1 MPILQPDYKIF
12 EMNKR
17 LQQRTDE
24 SDNLWWDAFATEFF
38 EDEAS
43 LTLTFCLE
51 DGPKRYCIGRTLI
64 PRFFRSIFE
73 GGVTDLHWELR
84 HAKESVHAATVSLD
98 CDQAT
103 MVTQHGKP
111 MFTKVYT
118 EGRLIVEFNFDDL
131 MRIRSWHFA
140 IRNHRELVPRSVI
153 AMQEPG
159 MVETLSKNITR
170 QGLTATTLNYLR
182 VSMLDAQAKIEE
194 LPPFEG
200 AAAGEQ
206 PGGLEGVGPPAP
218 AQQGSTQQ
226 AGTLQPPPE
235 NEFSGAAAGA
245 GPPPPDNYHF

>member
-1 MPILQPDYKIF
+1 MPPDYKIF

-17 LQQRTDE
+17 LQHRNED
-24 SDNLWWDAFATEFF
+24 SDNLWWDAFANEFF
-38 EDEAS
+38 DDEAQV
-43 LTLTFCLE
+43 TLTFCLE
-51 DGPKRYCIGRTLI
+51 DGPKRYTVGRTLI

-84 HAKESVHAATVSLD
+84 HSKESFHQNIVSLD

-140 IRNHRELVPRSVI
+140 IRNHRELIPRSVI

-182 VSMLDAQAKIEE
+182 VSSAVSSVEPLDSS
-194 LPPFEG
+194 EG
-200 AAAGEQ
+200 AGQSSSAPLDPESLPLPSAHTLPQ
-206 PGGLEGVGPPAP
+206 PGGSNSSNL
-218 AQQGSTQQ
+218 
-226 AGTLQPPPE
+226 
-235 NEFSGAAAGA
+235 
-245 GPPPPDNYHF
+245 PDNMDFGADNFQF

>member
-1 MPILQPDYKIF
+1 MPMLQPDYKIF

-17 LQQRTDE
+17 LQQRTED
-24 SDNLWWDAFATEFF
+24 SDNLWWDAFANEFF
-38 EDEAS
+38 DDEAQ

-51 DGPKRYCIGRTLI
+51 DGPKRYSKLTRLKCKFFNLFIVSAVGRTLI

-84 HAKESVHAATVSLD
+84 HTKESFHQAVVSLD

-140 IRNHRELVPRSVI
+140 IRNHRELIPRSVI
-153 AMQEPG
+153 AMQ
-159 MVETLSKNITR
+159 VTVSLSLFCDKNISQLSKNI
-170 QGLTATTLNYLR
+170 
-182 VSMLDAQAKIEE
+182 
-194 LPPFEG
+194 
-200 AAAGEQ
+200 
-206 PGGLEGVGPPAP
+206 
-218 AQQGSTQQ
+218 
-226 AGTLQPPPE
+226 
-235 NEFSGAAAGA
+235 
-245 GPPPPDNYHF
+245 